1 MLHLSDI
8 GSFHRCIHAHI
19 YLIAEET
26 YKGKTN
32 KDMSHHPGYTL
43 CFTFMY
49 THKHAFKAVPLQE
62 TLSLSKAQQTVKDKT
77 E

>member
-26 YKGKTN
+26 YKGKKT
-32 KDMSHHPGYTL
+32 
-43 CFTFMY
+43 
-49 THKHAFKAVPLQE
+49 
-62 TLSLSKAQQTVKDKT
+62 DK
-77 E
+77 